1 MLVQLPETINE
12 KSAAY
17 KAGFR
22 TVQEI
27 TQQRAVKVSEK
38 HKIGVGFTYYKL
50 GPAIDAETMLSGDLP
65 TYENFAKYVYYLASG
80 KDHHDAKQIDDNSYF
95 VGKTDR
101 ESIYLV
107 YEQDQEKLKSLAIT
121 LKWAQD
127 TDKKDKGK
135 KVVYAPACYLDED
148 TLEKYQIQ
156 FVSIPYNL
164 FERKEL

>member
-1 MLVQLPETINE
+1 
-12 KSAAY
+12 
-17 KAGFR
+17 
-22 TVQEI
+22 
-27 TQQRAVKVSEK
+27 
-38 HKIGVGFTYYKL
+38 
-50 GPAIDAETMLSGDLP
+50 MLSGELP

-80 KDHHDAKQIDDNSYF
+80 KDHPDTRQIDAKSYF

-107 YEQDQEKLKSLAIT
+107 YEKDQEKLKSLAIT

-127 TDKKDKGK
+127 TDKKDKGR